1 MTKQKTPSSDGRVR
15 CAWAG
20 NKPYMIRYH
29 DEEWGRPVHDDLRHF
44 EMLVLEG
51 AQAGLSWD
59 TILRRRDGYRQAFAG
74 FDPVQVARFNSKKKA
89 ALLKDSGIIRNRLK
103 IDSVVT
109 NAQAFLT
116 VQQEFGS
123 FDRYVWSFVG
133 GKPKVN
139 RWTTIS
145 QVPATSQE
153 SDALSKDLKKRGFR
167 FVGSTIIY
175 AHMQSVGMV
184 NDHLLSCF
192 VRSAAS
198 PVIAR

>member
-1 MTKQKTPSSDGRVR
+1 MTDQQTPPLDGKVR

-20 NKPYMIRYH
+20 DKLYMIRYH
-29 DEEWGRPVHDDLRHF
+29 DEEWGRPVHDDVRHF

-74 FDPVQVARFNSKKKA
+74 FDPVQVARFNSKKTA

-116 VQQEFGS
+116 VQREFGS

-145 QVPATSQE
+145 QVPAMSQE
-153 SDALSKDLKKRGFR
+153 SDALSKDLKKRGFC

-192 VRSAAS
+192 VRAAGS
-198 PVIAR
+198 SVIAR